1 MRGLHTEVTMN
12 FMPAG
17 HTKFAPDWCFGLLKR
32 RFRRAEVSCLND
44 LCDVVTESTPV
55 AKVNIPQLVG
65 REDGTVHVNTYNWQ
79 TYLAPVFK
87 PLQGIKKI
95 AHFRFSADHPGE
107 VFYKASLAEEES
119 RLNLL
124 KSRDAFGELG
134 AMPDIIPAPGLPRE
148 RQQYLFSQIREFVR
162 EDQRDVVCPN
172 PGN

>member
-1 MRGLHTEVTMN
+1 M
-12 FMPAG
+12 
-17 HTKFAPDWCFGLLKR
+17 
-32 RFRRAEVSCLND
+32 ND

-55 AKVNIPQLVG
+55 ATVSIPQLVG
-65 REDGTVHVNTYNWQ
+65 REDGTMHVYTDNWQ

-87 PLQGIKKI
+87 PLQGIKKT
-95 AHFRFSADHPGE
+95 AHFRFSAGHPGE

-124 KSRDAFGELG
+124 KNRDTFRELG
-134 AMPDIIPAPGLPRE
+134 AMPDIIPAPGLPPE

-172 PGN
+172 SGN